1 VSDRVTVAIEDGIAD
16 VRLNR
21 PDKLNAI
28 DIAMF
33 QALAETGDGLHADR
47 SLRAVVLSGEGRS
60 FCAGLDLSAMTAMA
74 TPPEASGAPGEDSPV
89 GTLGGRL
96 PGKITNLGQQ
106 AVYTWTEMPV
116 PVIAAVTGHAFGGG
130 FQLALGADIRFVH
143 PDASLS
149 VMEVRWGI
157 LPDMTGIPML
167 VRLVGLDVAK
177 ELTFT
182 AKRFSGTEAFELGL
196 ATHLSE
202 DPRAD
207 AFALAREIA
216 GRNPDAIRGA
226 KKLLEAAP
234 GRDRAEAFLA
244 ESEAIGK
251 LIGSPNQIEA
261 VTAEMER
268 RPPNFTEATID

>member
-1 VSDRVTVAIEDGIAD
+1 MSDRVTVTIEDGIAD

-28 DIAMF
+28 DLAMF
-33 QALAETGDGLHADR
+33 QALADTGDGLHTDR
-47 SLRAVVLSGEGRS
+47 SVRAVVLSGEGRS

-74 TPPEASGAPGEDSPV
+74 NPPDAPAGDSPA

-143 PDASLS
+143 PEASLS

-182 AKRFSGTEAFELGL
+182 AKRFSGAEAFELGL

-216 GRNPDAIRGA
+216 GKNPDAIRGA
-226 KKLLEAAP
+226 KALLEAAP
-234 GRDRAEAFLA
+234 GRPRAEAFLA

-251 LIGSPNQIEA
+251 QIGSPNQIEA
-261 VTAEMER
+261 VTAEMEG
-268 RPPNFTEATID
+268 RPPRFI

>member
-1 VSDRVTVAIEDGIAD
+1 VSDRVTVTIEDGIAD

-28 DIAMF
+28 DLAMF
-33 QALAETGDGLHADR
+33 QALADTGDGLHSDR

-74 TPPEASGAPGEDSPV
+74 TPADAPAGDSPV

-143 PDASLS
+143 PEASLS

-182 AKRFSGTEAFELGL
+182 ARRFSGAEAFELGL

-226 KKLLEAAP
+226 KALLEAAP
-234 GRDRAEAFLA
+234 GRPRAEAFLA

-261 VTAEMER
+261 VTAELEKR
-268 RPPNFTEATID
+268 KPRFI

>member
-1 VSDRVTVAIEDGIAD
+1 
-16 VRLNR
+16 
-21 PDKLNAI
+21 
-28 DIAMF
+28 MF
-33 QALAETGDGLHADR
+33 QALADTGDGLHADR

-74 TPPEASGAPGEDSPV
+74 DPRRRRPAGDSPV

-143 PDASLS
+143 PEASLS
-149 VMEVRWGI
+149 VMEVRWGHPAGHDRH
-157 LPDMTGIPML
+157 PDARPPGRPRRRQGAH
-167 VRLVGLDVAK
+167 VHR
-177 ELTFT
+177 
-182 AKRFSGTEAFELGL
+182 RSGSRGAEAFELGL

-207 AFALAREIA
+207 ALRAGPGDRRPEPRRDPRREGAAR
-216 GRNPDAIRGA
+216 GGSRP
-226 KKLLEAAP
+226 AP
-234 GRDRAEAFLA
+234 GRGVPRGVRGR
-244 ESEAIGK
+244 SGK

-268 RPPNFTEATID
+268 RPPELLRARAPADRRGQAGSAEPMIDLGRRRRRGLRG